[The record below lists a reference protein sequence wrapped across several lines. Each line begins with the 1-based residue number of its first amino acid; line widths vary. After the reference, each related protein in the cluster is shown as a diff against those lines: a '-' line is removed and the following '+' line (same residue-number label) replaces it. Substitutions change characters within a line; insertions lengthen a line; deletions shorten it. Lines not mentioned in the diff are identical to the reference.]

1 MDAIRITVSV
11 FIFFFGVARARSVLP
26 LDTRDVSPPPVPGT
40 PQMILNGAFTNG
52 TYGWESSP
60 TGKVRNGLY
69 CITVPAGT
77 PSGNGSYLRTTY
89 DFLETKNDVYTVNF
103 TASSSVGF
111 DVLVLTPD
119 PPLDPNFHATAPL
132 TTTPHP
138 FSFTFSPANQAPNAT
153 LEFDLGGAPT
163 QAQVC
168 IGGVSMKRIN
178 RSSYIQDV
186 GPAIKV
192 NQLGYLPQGP
202 KIATLVTNN
211 THPISWSLLTSL
223 GENVG
228 SGKTSSRSAD
238 YASGQ
243 HVAIIDFSNY
253 TREGTDYVL
262 TASNAKS
269 YPFAISATIYN
280 ALRQD
285 SLQFFYQ
292 QRSGI
297 AIDSSLAGPQYARAA
312 GHVQIPPNKGDVQ
325 VPCQAIHDSMIAYL
339 EPWTCNYTLDATQGW
354 YDAGDQGKYVVNG
367 GISAAQLLMEY
378 ERTQHG
384 ANGTN
389 ALGDGSLRIP
399 ERNNGVPDI
408 LDEARWEVEFL
419 LKMQV
424 PTHSPPQLFNGTMV
438 DMSGMAHH
446 KMHDN
451 QWTPLPTDPSQ
462 DPKRRELHRPSTAAT
477 LNLAAAGA
485 MAARTFAKFDTAFSQ
500 RCLQAATTAYAAA
513 KRHPAILAPGT
524 DWDLGG
530 GAYSDDDVSDEFYW
544 AAAELYLTTGQ
555 DQYLQDLSKNSYAT
569 ANVTTLFSIP
579 EGFSWGS
586 VAALGQLDLATVPS
600 NMTNHSAIVQ
610 SVLGAAD
617 MYLAVQR
624 NTTNGYGVLL
634 NSYPWGSNSN
644 NMNNIQIVATAYDLT
659 GNMTY
664 RNAALEAIDYVLGRN
679 ALAQSYIRGYGKKD
693 TQNVHSRLYAHELDD
708 QVPQAPAGAMA
719 GGANEDASDPP
730 ADDVLPGCKPQLC
743 YVDDVNSYSTNEVAI
758 NWNSALAWVIGWA
771 ASQS

>member
-1 MDAIRITVSV
+1 
-11 FIFFFGVARARSVLP
+11 
-26 LDTRDVSPPPVPGT
+26 
-40 PQMILNGAFTNG
+40 MILNGAFTNG

-297 AIDSSLAGPQYARAA
+297 AIDSSLAGLQYARAA
-312 GHVQIPPNKGDVQ
+312 GHVQIPPNKGDVR

-339 EPWTCNYTLDATQGW
+339 EPWTCNYTLDVTQGW

-424 PTHSPPQLFNGTMV
+424 CCWIS
-438 DMSGMAHH
+438 
-446 KMHDN
+446 
-451 QWTPLPTDPSQ
+451 
-462 DPKRRELHRPSTAAT
+462 
-477 LNLAAAGA
+477 
-485 MAARTFAKFDTAFSQ
+485 
-500 RCLQAATTAYAAA
+500 
-513 KRHPAILAPGT
+513 
-524 DWDLGG
+524 
-530 GAYSDDDVSDEFYW
+530 
-544 AAAELYLTTGQ
+544 
-555 DQYLQDLSKNSYAT
+555 
-569 ANVTTLFSIP
+569 
-579 EGFSWGS
+579 GS
-586 VAALGQLDLATVPS
+586 VRFWA
-600 NMTNHSAIVQ
+600 
-610 SVLGAAD
+610 VLTC
-617 MYLAVQR
+617 M
-624 NTTNGYGVLL
+624 
-634 NSYPWGSNSN
+634 
-644 NMNNIQIVATAYDLT
+644 
-659 GNMTY
+659 
-664 RNAALEAIDYVLGRN
+664 
-679 ALAQSYIRGYGKKD
+679 
-693 TQNVHSRLYAHELDD
+693 
-708 QVPQAPAGAMA
+708 
-719 GGANEDASDPP
+719 
-730 ADDVLPGCKPQLC
+730 
-743 YVDDVNSYSTNEVAI
+743 
-758 NWNSALAWVIGWA
+758 
-771 ASQS
+771 